1 MLLTNTRRL
10 VIVLATVALSLG
22 CAATQPVRVLP
33 KGERRFISSIGGPVL
48 PNQLPTP
55 ALPYTNIGMMWGQ
68 SDALTLSANVHALA
82 AAFGVAGI
90 DVGAARRLRTQSGVV
105 PELTAQAQ
113 LYAFAGDGGTRV
125 YPNLTPTA
133 SWSMGQR
140 ALLYGGSAFTVRPT
154 GGIAVIASPLMGVQ
168 RDLWRRL
175 TLQLEGKWMAA
186 NIDMSRGLFEGES
199 SVNGNGGL
207 AVQFGLQVKR

>member
-1 MLLTNTRRL
+1 MLLTNAARS
-10 VIVLATVALSLG
+10 VAILASITLFLG

-55 ALPYTNIGMMWGQ
+55 ALPYTNIGVMWGRT
-68 SDALTLSANVHALA
+68 DALTLSANVHVLA

-90 DVGAARRLRTQSGVV
+90 DVGAARRLRRQSGAR
-105 PELTAQAQ
+105 PEVTAQAQ
-113 LYAFAGDGGTRV
+113 IYAFTGDGGTRI

-133 SWSMGQR
+133 SWSMGR
-140 ALLYGGSAFTVRPT
+140 RGLLYGGSALTVRPT
-154 GGIAVIASPLMGVQ
+154 GGTALIASPLLGVQ
-168 RDLWRRL
+168 RDLFRRL

-186 NIDMSRGLFEGES
+186 NIDMSSGLFEGES

-207 AVQFGLQVKR
+207 ALQLGLQVKR